1 MGCFVFIG
9 TFLLYHIIFSRF
21 YPVDAN
27 NVLQAPGWYT
37 PLGICISLGVIS
49 LGKTGGL
56 VFAGAFFGTFLLYH
70 TIFSRFFPVDANNV
84 LQAPGWYIPLGIG
97 ISFGV
102 VFLLAALSNKIQPE
116 QSSAPDQADTPD
128 QADLPSPSSEPEAD
142 PQCSW
147 VESELRRIDGM
158 DGFAFENWC
167 ADALWSIGF
176 SDVNV
181 TPRSGDQGVDILAQK
196 DGIKYAIQ
204 CKCYSSN
211 LGNTPIQE
219 VAAGKSLYRC
229 HVGVVITNRY
239 FTPKATELAEATG
252 TLLWDRDW
260 IIEHLDSRESTTPNY
275 DQLSFPDI

>member
-1 MGCFVFIG
+1 MGCLIFIG
-9 TFLLYHIIFSRF
+9 TFLVYHI
-21 YPVDAN
+21 
-27 NVLQAPGWYT
+27 
-37 PLGICISLGVIS
+37 
-49 LGKTGGL
+49 
-56 VFAGAFFGTFLLYH
+56 
-70 TIFSRFFPVDANNV
+70 IFSRFFPVDANNV
-84 LQAPGWYIPLGIG
+84 LQAPDWYTPLGIG

-102 VFLLAALSNKIQPE
+102 IFLLAALGSKIQTE
-116 QSSAPDQADTPD
+116 QSSSSNQADDPDQTVPPA
-128 QADLPSPSSEPEAD
+128 PSPEPESD

-147 VESELRRIDGM
+147 AESELHRIDGM

-167 ADALWSIGF
+167 ADALWTIGF

-219 VAAGKSLYRC
+219 VTAGKSLYRC

-239 FTPKATELAEATG
+239 FTQKAVELAEATG

-260 IIEHLDSRESTTPNY
+260 ILDYLDSRESATSDY
-275 DQLSFPDI
+275 AQLQLPDK